1 MPTYVLLTQYT
12 QQGIEKI
19 KDSPAR
25 LDRAKQAFKSVGAE
39 IKAFYLT
46 MGQYD
51 IVLVVEAPDDNT
63 VAKLALSIGSL
74 GSVRTQTL
82 RAFTEDEFRKLIAGL
97 P

>member
-1 MPTYVLLTQYT
+1 M
-12 QQGIEKI
+12 
-19 KDSPAR
+19 
-25 LDRAKQAFKSVGAE
+25 GAE

-82 RAFTEDEFRKLIAGL
+82 RAFTEGEFRKLIAGL